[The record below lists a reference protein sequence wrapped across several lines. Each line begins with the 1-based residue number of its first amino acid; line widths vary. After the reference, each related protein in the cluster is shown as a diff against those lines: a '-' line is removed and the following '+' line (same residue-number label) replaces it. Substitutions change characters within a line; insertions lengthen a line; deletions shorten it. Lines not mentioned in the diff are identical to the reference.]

1 MQNEKG
7 TIQQA
12 EVQSRGGTNKT
23 GATNGVRREVPAWW
37 LAVPQSEKAVIR
49 DVVASIRGLKRSKSP
64 QISQA
69 ARKWERGIVCFIR
82 FRLMGERPR
91 PRGKWS
97 PRQNGSSPLPSPVLR
112 TPSPA
117 PAGEGRAERTILTS
131 SPASERSR
139 QGVSQGRG

>member
-7 TIQQA
+7 RIQK
-12 EVQSRGGTNKT
+12 GGV
-23 GATNGVRREVPAWW
+23 GSQNGVAAAHSARRDVPAWW

-82 FRLMGERPR
+82 FQLMSASRTGHQRQARLTI
-91 PRGKWS
+91 
-97 PRQNGSSPLPSPVLR
+97 SSR
-112 TPSPA
+112 
-117 PAGEGRAERTILTS
+117 
-131 SPASERSR
+131 ASERSQR
-139 QGVSQGRG
+139 GASPDQG